1 MPLSCW
7 IIDHVL
13 ITCIF
18 PHFGQQHGFSR
29 YSDWF
34 LHPIGQNINLILLT
48 ATFTWSLRGFSYCP
62 FIPATNYCNH
72 NGFTKALKLKY
83 GTQGS
88 KNRKWLDNKLTLHS
102 STSNVWKSP
111 LVSSL
116 ITAIRSF
123 LYSRQRKQ
131 GWKHKFQS
139 AHGTCFDN
147 VTGSSPSRELVDWV

>member
-1 MPLSCW
+1 MCSLP
-7 IIDHVL
+7 V
-13 ITCIF
+13 
-18 PHFGQQHGFSR
+18 FSR
-29 YSDWF
+29 TFDNNMDF
-34 LHPIGQNINLILLT
+34 LGILIGSYIRLGKILTWLCLQ

>member
-1 MPLSCW
+1 MFSLRVFSCTFDNNMDFLGILIGSCIPL
-7 IIDHVL
+7 
-13 ITCIF
+13 
-18 PHFGQQHGFSR
+18 GK
-29 YSDWF
+29 
-34 LHPIGQNINLILLT
+34 ILTWLCLQ
-48 ATFTWSLRGFSYCP
+48 ATFTWSLRGFSSCP
-62 FIPATNYCNH
+62 NPNPATNYCNH
-72 NGFTKALKLKY
+72 SDFTKALKLKY

-88 KNRKWLDNKLTLHS
+88 TNRKWLDNKLTLHS

-123 LYSRQRKQ
+123 LYSRQQKQ

-147 VTGSSPSRELVDWV
+147 VTRSSPPR